1 MSKWFGKI
9 GYAET
14 VETAPGVWEE
24 QITVRAYYGDLTRNT
39 RRLQTADKV
48 NDDININ
55 NELSIVSDPY
65 AIDHFYAMR
74 YAEFMG
80 TKWKITNVE
89 VQFPRLVLSLGGV
102 YNGQ

>member
-9 GYAET
+9 GYADLIET
-14 VETAPGVWEE
+14 SLGVWEE
-24 QITVRAYYGDLTRNT
+24 QITVREYYGDLTRNA
-39 RRLQTADKV
+39 RRLHTADKI

-55 NELSIVSDPY
+55 NELRIVSDPY
-65 AIDHFYAMR
+65 AMNHFHAMR

-89 VQFPRLVLSLGGV
+89 VQYPRLILTLGGE
-102 YNGQ
+102 YNGK

>member
-9 GYAET
+9 GYAEM

-24 QITVRAYYGDLTRNT
+24 QITVREYYGDLTRNT

-65 AIDHFYAMR
+65 AINHFHTMR

>member
-24 QITVRAYYGDLTRNT
+24 QITVREYYGDLTRNT

-65 AIDHFYAMR
+65 AIDHFCTMR
-74 YAEFMG
+74 YAELMG

-102 YNGQ
+102 YYGQ